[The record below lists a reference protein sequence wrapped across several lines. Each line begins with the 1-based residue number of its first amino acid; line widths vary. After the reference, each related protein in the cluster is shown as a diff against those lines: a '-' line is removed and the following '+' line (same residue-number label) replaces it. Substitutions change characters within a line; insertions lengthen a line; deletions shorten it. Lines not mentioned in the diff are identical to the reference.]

1 MTKIIGVTGGIGSG
15 KTTLATYIE
24 SLGIPVF
31 IADDEAKKLI
41 QSAEVLREINAVFGE
56 AVFEKGQLNRQEL
69 ASIVFSNPEK
79 LSQLNGIIHPA
90 VKRQFK
96 IWLDENQSAPFV
108 VYEAAILFESGSYQN
123 CDYIITITAPL
134 EDRIARVMQR
144 DNSSREQVLNRIN
157 AQWTDEQRAAKS
169 NFVIENSDPQISKSQ
184 LDEILKILKI
194 QQNEG

>member
-1 MTKIIGVTGGIGSG
+1 MSKIIGLTGGIGSG

-31 IADDEAKKLI
+31 IADDEAKKLM
-41 QSAEVLREINAVFGE
+41 QSDEVLREIKAVFGE

-123 CDYIITITAPL
+123 CDSIITITTPL

-169 NFVIENSDPQISKSQ
+169 NFIIENTDPQNAKSQ

-194 QQNEG
+194 QQNEA